1 MIFLKMVKLA
11 PGYTDA
17 HYWQGLLYMKLKE
30 ADNARKSFRE
40 VLRLDPQSD
49 SARLA
54 TKYLKIID
62 E

>member
-1 MIFLKMVKLA
+1 MFTRTVELA

-17 HYWQGLLYMKLKE
+17 YYWQGLLHMKLKD
-30 ADNARKSFRE
+30 ADKARTSFRE
-40 VLRLDPQSD
+40 VIRLDPQSD